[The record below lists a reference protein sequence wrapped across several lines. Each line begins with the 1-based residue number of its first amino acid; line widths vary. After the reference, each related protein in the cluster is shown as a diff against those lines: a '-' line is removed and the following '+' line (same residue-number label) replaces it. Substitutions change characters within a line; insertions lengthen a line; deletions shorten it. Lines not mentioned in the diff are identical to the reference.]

1 MSDTI
6 LIAYDG
12 SPGARHAVEAAGRIF
27 PGRRAVVASVWSS
40 VADVV
45 PASVIA
51 IPPDV
56 AREASDLLDRET
68 ETGSERDAQE
78 GARLAEDAGL
88 QATPRNERC
97 VGNAW
102 STLARIADREDAAV
116 VVVGSRGRSGVTS
129 LLLGSVSSGLV
140 HNCTRPV
147 LVVRPPE
154 SGAA

>member
-12 SPGARHAVEAAGRIF
+12 SPGARAAVDAAGRLF

-51 IPPDV
+51 IPSDV

-68 ETGSERDAQE
+68 EAESERDAQE
-78 GARLAEDAGL
+78 GARLAHDAGL
-88 QATPRNERC
+88 QATPHNARC
-97 VGNAW
+97 VGNVW
-102 STLARIADREDAAV
+102 STLAETADREDAAL